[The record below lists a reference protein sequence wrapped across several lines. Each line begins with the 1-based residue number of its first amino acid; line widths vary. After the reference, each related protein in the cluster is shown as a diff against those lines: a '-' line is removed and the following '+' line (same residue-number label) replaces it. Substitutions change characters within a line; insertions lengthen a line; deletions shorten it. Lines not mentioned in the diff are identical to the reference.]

1 MKKIIK
7 YNLINNSKLS
17 NNKSNTSLN
26 SNTRYQSIYN
36 TPENNS
42 KIQNDM
48 NKFIKKALDK
58 KILNNIIFSSKQN
71 KKEKEYNNKNKR
83 SNIAQIEPYKSVN
96 LNINLESPK
105 QIFRNKK
112 IFFSPKATNISKV
125 KILEN
130 QIKRIKSSK
139 KYKMYYNSRDKINT
153 LREEKLSLENENNDL
168 EEKIKKIR
176 KKNKK
181 NDLNIFT
188 LQSQEEKIKIKS
200 KLVSKVNSLEDIKK
214 DNNKLENEYKNVV
227 EETKNIAYQILSL
240 KKIIQKMN
248 SDIQNINNSKSLLI
262 KQKSEI
268 INQIELYKKKSEI
281 LKIKINKYENASNDL
296 LYEVGEFVK
305 SLND

>member
-1 MKKIIK
+1 MKKI
-7 YNLINNSKLS
+7 INNSKLS
-17 NNKSNTSLN
+17 NNKNNTSLN
-26 SNTRYQSIYN
+26 SNTRYQNLYN

-83 SNIAQIEPYKSVN
+83 SNVAQIEPYKSVN

>member
-1 MKKIIK
+1 MKKI
-7 YNLINNSKLS
+7 INNSKLS
-17 NNKSNTSLN
+17 NNKNNTSLN

-58 KILNNIIFSSKQN
+58 KILNNINFCSKN
-71 KKEKEYNNKNKR
+71 KKRKEYNNKNKR
-83 SNIAQIEPYKSVN
+83 SNVAQIEPYKSVN

-281 LKIKINKYENASNDL
+281 LKIKINKYETASNDL

>member
-1 MKKIIK
+1 MKKI
-7 YNLINNSKLS
+7 INNSKLS

-26 SNTRYQSIYN
+26 SNTRYQNLYN

-153 LREEKLSLENENNDL
+153 LKEEKLSLENENNDL

>member
-1 MKKIIK
+1 MKKI
-7 YNLINNSKLS
+7 INNSKLS
-17 NNKSNTSLN
+17 NNKNNTSLN

-36 TPENNS
+36 IPENNS

>member
-1 MKKIIK
+1 MKKI
-7 YNLINNSKLS
+7 INNSKLS

-26 SNTRYQSIYN
+26 SNTRYQNLYN

-58 KILNNIIFSSKQN
+58 KILNNINFCSKN
-71 KKEKEYNNKNKR
+71 KKRKEYNNKNKR
-83 SNIAQIEPYKSVN
+83 SNVAQIEPYKSVN

>member
-1 MKKIIK
+1 MKKI
-7 YNLINNSKLS
+7 INNSKLS
-17 NNKSNTSLN
+17 NNKNNTSLN
-26 SNTRYQSIYN
+26 SNTRYQNLYN

-105 QIFRNKK
+105 QNFRNKK

-281 LKIKINKYENASNDL
+281 LKIKINKYETASNDL

>member
-1 MKKIIK
+1 MKKI
-7 YNLINNSKLS
+7 INNSKLS
-17 NNKSNTSLN
+17 NNKNNTSLN

-248 SDIQNINNSKSLLI
+248 SDIQNINNTKSLLI

>member
-1 MKKIIK
+1 MKKI
-7 YNLINNSKLS
+7 INNSKLS
-17 NNKSNTSLN
+17 NNKNNTSLN
-26 SNTRYQSIYN
+26 SNTRYQNLYN

-240 KKIIQKMN
+240 KKIIQKMS

>member
-1 MKKIIK
+1 MKKI
-7 YNLINNSKLS
+7 INNSKLS
-17 NNKSNTSLN
+17 NNKNNTSLN
-26 SNTRYQSIYN
+26 SNTRYQNLYN

-58 KILNNIIFSSKQN
+58 KILNNINFCSKN
-71 KKEKEYNNKNKR
+71 KKRKEYNNKNKR
-83 SNIAQIEPYKSVN
+83 SNVAQIEPYKSVN

-281 LKIKINKYENASNDL
+281 LKIKINKYETASNDL
-296 LYEVGEFVK
+296 LYEVDEFVK

>member
-1 MKKIIK
+1 MKKI
-7 YNLINNSKLS
+7 INNSKLS
-17 NNKSNTSLN
+17 NNKNNTSLN

-58 KILNNIIFSSKQN
+58 KILNNINFCSKN
-71 KKEKEYNNKNKR
+71 KKRKEYNNKNKR
-83 SNIAQIEPYKSVN
+83 SNVAQIEPYKSVN

-281 LKIKINKYENASNDL
+281 LKIKINKYETASNDL
-296 LYEVGEFVK
+296 LYEVDEFVK

>member
-1 MKKIIK
+1 MKKI
-7 YNLINNSKLS
+7 INNSKLS
-17 NNKSNTSLN
+17 NNKNNTSLN

-168 EEKIKKIR
+168 EEKIK
-176 KKNKK
+176 
-181 NDLNIFT
+181 
-188 LQSQEEKIKIKS
+188 IKS

>member
-1 MKKIIK
+1 
-7 YNLINNSKLS
+7 
-17 NNKSNTSLN
+17 
-26 SNTRYQSIYN
+26 
-36 TPENNS
+36 
-42 KIQNDM
+42 M

-58 KILNNIIFSSKQN
+58 KILNNINFCSKN
-71 KKEKEYNNKNKR
+71 KKRKEYNNKNKR
-83 SNIAQIEPYKSVN
+83 SNVAQIEPYKSVN

-200 KLVSKVNSLEDIKK
+200 NLVSKVNSLEDIKK

>member
-1 MKKIIK
+1 
-7 YNLINNSKLS
+7 
-17 NNKSNTSLN
+17 
-26 SNTRYQSIYN
+26 
-36 TPENNS
+36 
-42 KIQNDM
+42 M

-58 KILNNIIFSSKQN
+58 KILN
-71 KKEKEYNNKNKR
+71 
-83 SNIAQIEPYKSVN
+83 N

-281 LKIKINKYENASNDL
+281 LKIKINKYETASNDL

>member
-1 MKKIIK
+1 MKKI
-7 YNLINNSKLS
+7 INNSKLS
-17 NNKSNTSLN
+17 NNKNNTSLN
-26 SNTRYQSIYN
+26 SNTRYQNLYN

-58 KILNNIIFSSKQN
+58 KILNNINFCSKN
-71 KKEKEYNNKNKR
+71 KKRKEYNNKNKR
-83 SNIAQIEPYKSVN
+83 SNVAQIEPYKSVN

>member
-1 MKKIIK
+1 MKKI
-7 YNLINNSKLS
+7 INNSKLS
-17 NNKSNTSLN
+17 NNKNNTSLN

-281 LKIKINKYENASNDL
+281 LKIKINKYETASNDL

>member
-1 MKKIIK
+1 MKKI
-7 YNLINNSKLS
+7 INNSKLS

-26 SNTRYQSIYN
+26 SNTRYQNLYN

-58 KILNNIIFSSKQN
+58 KILNNINFCSKN
-71 KKEKEYNNKNKR
+71 KKRKEYNNKNKR
-83 SNIAQIEPYKSVN
+83 SNVAQIEPYKSVN

-281 LKIKINKYENASNDL
+281 LKIKINKYETASNDL

>member
-1 MKKIIK
+1 MKKI
-7 YNLINNSKLS
+7 INNSKLS
-17 NNKSNTSLN
+17 NNKNNTSLN

-58 KILNNIIFSSKQN
+58 KILNNINFCSKN
-71 KKEKEYNNKNKR
+71 KKRKEYNNKNKR
-83 SNIAQIEPYKSVN
+83 SNVAQIEPYKSVN

-281 LKIKINKYENASNDL
+281 LKIKINKYETASNDL
-296 LYEVGEFVK
+296 SYFNSFL
-305 SLND
+305 